1 MSDTPRTDEE
11 EWSAE
16 NYRYSEFYPDGD
28 KVVDASFARQ
38 LERELAEAKTDSLR
52 LDWLTARQDVRIIEK
67 DESLGTWTASEILES
82 RKSIDEAMERAD
94 K

>member
-1 MSDTPRTDEE
+1 MRTETPRTDE
-11 EWSAE
+11 ALE
-16 NYRYSEFYPDGD
+16 NTAFENKNHPATDW
-28 KVVDASFARQ
+28 VDASFARQ

-82 RKSIDEAMERAD
+82 RKSIDEAMEQAD